1 MLVRV
6 QKVEWMFVWDDPLAD
21 AGSGA
26 VGPAGIQ
33 VQVTARVGTDAG
45 FAELGRAWLVGA
57 RERLAG
63 ELWHRLESGVPSV
76 TGGVLRSGVPSL
88 GRFQWSG
95 DYSPENFEVLISSL
109 REQRGEY
116 AEWMIDD
123 LANDDPES
131 CSSADCGL
139 QADERWDDRVVF
151 RAGAWFNGPAVPVA
165 VQEAFV
171 EFLSEFSERAQAAFG
186 NAADDNDRSQTAL
199 EMVLPGSP
207 DDGVLRSAEVLRG
220 YSWVTVCPPA
230 VVDRLG
236 GYDAL
241 ASTGAFLEVRRLNY
255 GAALLRATELLEQ
268 YDDEAMRRVFR
279 ALSPALPPGKPRP
292 LPDGGGQFPPRIV
305 YEDASDA
312 AGA

>member
-1 MLVRV
+1 
-6 QKVEWMFVWDDPLAD
+6 MFVSDDPLAD
-21 AGSGA
+21 VGSVAG
-26 VGPAGIQ
+26 GPAGIQ
-33 VQVTARVGTDAG
+33 VQVTARVETAAG

-63 ELWHRLESGVPSV
+63 ELWHRLDAGVPSV

-88 GRFQWSG
+88 GRFQWSA
-95 DYSPENFEVLISSL
+95 DYSPENFDLLLSSL
-109 REQRGEY
+109 GEQRGEY

-123 LANDDPES
+123 LENDDPES

-139 QADERWDDRVVF
+139 QADERWDRRVVL
-151 RAGAWFNGPAVPVA
+151 RAGAWFNRSAVPAA
-165 VQEAFV
+165 VQKAFV
-171 EFLSEFSERAQAAFG
+171 DFLSEFSERAQASFG
-186 NAADDNDRSQTAL
+186 NATDDNDRSQTAL

-207 DDGVLRSAEVLRG
+207 DDGVLRSDEVLRG

-230 VVDRLG
+230 VVERLG

-241 ASTGAFLEVRRLNY
+241 ASTGAFLEVRRLGY
-255 GAALLRATELLEQ
+255 GAALLRATELLEH
-268 YDDEAMRRVFR
+268 YDSEAIRRVFR

-292 LPDGGGQFPPRIV
+292 LPDDGGQFPPRIV
-305 YEDASDA
+305 YEDASE